1 MTQERI
7 NKENRERWLAFMQTL
22 TPEISPQAT
31 RLMDEMRTVSRTLYH
46 VGETSLVASGL
57 SFAQY
62 RILMHLLF
70 SERMEG
76 RSDLNPSE
84 ISDRHGVSRNTVSSL
99 IRNLEGEG
107 LIERH
112 LDEQDRR
119 RFNICLT
126 ENGRL
131 RVLAHAQQHMRVIG
145 SCFSALNGDEQQT
158 LSQLLSKLGQNLAHI
173 IDKHSEKE

>member
-1 MTQERI
+1 MTQ
-7 NKENRERWLAFMQTL
+7 NVADKEQRERWLAFMRTL

-46 VGETSLVASGL
+46 VGENSLTASGL

-84 ISDRHGVSRNTVSSL
+84 ISDRHGVSRNTISSL
-99 IRNLEGEG
+99 IRNLEAEG
-107 LIERH
+107 LIARH

-126 ENGRL
+126 ENGRF
-131 RVLAHAQQHMRVIG
+131 RVLAHVQQHMRVMG
-145 SCFSALNGDEQQT
+145 NCFSALSGDEQQT
-158 LSQLLSKLGQNLAHI
+158 LSQLLSKLGKNLAEI
-173 IDKHSEKE
+173 IDKG